1 MDVDILCRRDD
12 SLALRNTTWP
22 LSQTAQ
28 TVSTAVTVRVTQ
40 SPSFTSETTTQMESN
55 TMETTASTSVMNANT
70 LSSTEGVISP
80 QYDTTAQPGDL
91 GAQDQSKRANK
102 QSEADLTP
110 LLVGKCTKTRLA
122 LKFYRWHNQV
132 QYSFLI

>member
-1 MDVDILCRRDD
+1 MNVDIECRRDD
-12 SLALRNTTWP
+12 DLMLLEKIPQFNQATTSYGTTP
-22 LSQTAQ
+22 T
-28 TVSTAVTVRVTQ
+28 TGTQ
-40 SPSFTSETTTQMESN
+40 SPSFTSATATQPDS
-55 TMETTASTSVMNANT
+55 TPIASASTPTMTTDT
-70 LSSTEGVISP
+70 LSSTDAVTSSHH
-80 QYDTTAQPGDL
+80 DTTAQPGDL